1 MNKYKTELFDVT
13 FNEPTGQE
21 GEHVTITHRKHDDY
35 LDMFDLVA
43 VCNEVQDLLHIGAIS
58 SFEAIKI
65 IHLYCVYYWSQHF
78 TTTTN

>member
-35 LDMFDLVA
+35 LDLFDLVA
-43 VCNEVQDLLHIGAIS
+43 VCNEVQDLLHLGFIS

-65 IHLYCVYYWSQHF
+65 IHKATAF
-78 TTTTN
+78 FIRGRTP